1 MVAAGARML
10 LLEAVP
16 NEASQAVVA
25 AVNVPVI
32 GCGAG
37 PACDGHVVVT
47 QDMLG
52 IGASPTPRFVPVFA
66 QLGRAMEDAM
76 RCWVQSITDGS
87 YPAPEHLYHMRK
99 HPAAGP
105 TASS

>member
-1 MVAAGARML
+1 MI

-16 NEASQAVVA
+16 NEASVAVMA
-25 AVNVPVI
+25 ACDVPVI

-52 IGASPTPRFVPVFA
+52 LRTQKPPRFVPVLDETSDA
-66 QLGRAMEDAM
+66 WLAAM
-76 RCWVQSITDGS
+76 RTYVQSIADGV
-87 YPAPEHLYHMRK
+87 YPAPLHVYPMRT
-99 HPAAGP
+99 AARN
-105 TASS
+105 A

>member
-1 MVAAGARML
+1 ML

-25 AVNVPVI
+25 AVPVPVI

-37 PACDGHVVVT
+37 PACDGHVLVT

-52 IGASPTPRFVPVFA
+52 LGTIRPPRFVPVLA
-66 QLGRAMEDAM
+66 QVGEICAAAM
-76 RCWVQSITDGS
+76 RRYVQDIVRGV
-87 YPAPEHLYHMRK
+87 YPGPEHVYPMRR
-99 HPAAGP
+99 PGQDRP
-105 TASS
+105 Q

>member
-1 MVAAGARML
+1 ML

-25 AVNVPVI
+25 AVDVPVI

-47 QDMLG
+47 QDLLG
-52 IGASPTPRFVPVFA
+52 IGATPTPRFVPVFA

-76 RCWVQSITDGS
+76 RCWVQSIGDGG

-99 HPAAGP
+99 QPAARP